1 MGENEQGGMLR
12 VVVVIGI
19 IAMVAAVVIFAITG
33 LKSNATNHRVTAVQ
47 SMTKGLSE
55 KDIDFHLTMKDGK
68 IVKFVSK
75 TDLIGEMYFADTLSG
90 GDRNREVSYLTRPW
104 EPGVRNA
111 GVRIEPRLNR
121 SVITGLNESSP
132 SDYLELSIDYK
143 IKNGR
148 TVTAKQAQSL
158 GLDTY
163 NEWQPSEIRLGLRS
177 SEHDFSKYATLDPHG
192 DKEGTLTMTA
202 PKSSWG
208 ETYEAYVF
216 IWNVDFDSLQ
226 LDNLR
231 ISNAT
236 H

>member
-19 IAMVAAVVIFAITG
+19 IAIVAAVVIFAITG
-33 LKSNATNHRVTAVQ
+33 LKSNATNHRVNAVQ
-47 SMTKGLSE
+47 SMTKALSE
-55 KDIDFHLTMKDGK
+55 KNIDFHLTMKDGK

-75 TDLIGEMYFADTLSG
+75 TDLIGDMYFADTLSG

-104 EPGVRNA
+104 EPGVRYA
-111 GVRIEPRLNR
+111 GVRIEADLNR
-121 SVITGLNESSP
+121 AVITGLKENSQ
-132 SDYLELSIDYK
+132 SDYLEMSIDYK

-148 TVTAKQAQSL
+148 TVTPAEALSL
-158 GLDTY
+158 GSDTY
-163 NEWQPSEIRLGLRS
+163 AIGQPSEMRLGLRS
-177 SEHDFSKYATLDPHG
+177 SEYDFSKYATLTPHG
-192 DKEGTLTMTA
+192 DQEGTLTMTA
-202 PKSSWG
+202 PKSSFG

>member
-1 MGENEQGGMLR
+1 MLR
-12 VVVVIGI
+12 VVTVIGLIAI
-19 IAMVAAVVIFAITG
+19 IATVVIFAVTG

-47 SMTKGLSE
+47 SMTKALSE
-55 KDIDFHLTMKDGK
+55 KNIDFHLTMKDGK

-75 TDLIGEMYFADTLSG
+75 TDLIWEMFFADTLSG
-90 GDRNREVSYLTRPW
+90 GDRNREVSYPTRPW
-104 EPGVRNA
+104 EPGVKTA

-121 SVITGLNESSP
+121 SAITGLNESSP

-143 IKNGR
+143 IKGAR
-148 TVTAKQAQSL
+148 TVTPQEALQK

-163 NEWQPSEIRLGLRS
+163 NPWQPSEMRLGLRS
-177 SEHDFSKYATLDPHG
+177 SEHDFSKYAKLVPKG
-192 DKEGTLTMTA
+192 DQEGTLTMTT

-216 IWNVDFDSLQ
+216 IWNLDFDSLEV
-226 LDNLR
+226 DNLR